1 MAKALKPLVIVL
13 LILSIVSL
21 VLGSILFSQREVLK
35 GRTLKHEAA
44 LASIASKLH
53 VDAPNAE
60 LLKDYAKMQQPLDQL
75 AVAAEVQYE
84 DLQNTKADLENTRA
98 DLAKTREELS
108 ATKTELAAAQS
119 KITELNDSLE
129 KKEIELAEQKSKV
142 DQLEQDKA
150 SLQIQIDDL
159 NSQMVKSEEEM
170 RDLQDQV
177 ATLEKIIKDME
188 GERGGKKL
196 LPTGLT
202 GRILAVNPD
211 WNFVVLDIGSDVG
224 VVPSA
229 ELIIHR
235 NDQLVGKLR
244 VSSVQKNMSIAEVMS
259 DWAQEN
265 VHEGDYVFF

>member
-13 LILSIVSL
+13 LILSVVAL
-21 VLGSILFSQREVLK
+21 VLGSVLFSQREMLK
-35 GRTLKHEAA
+35 GRTLKHEQA
-44 LASIASKLH
+44 LVDIAGKLH
-53 VDAPNAE
+53 IDSPNTE
-60 LLKDYAKMQQPLDQL
+60 MLKDYAKMQQPLDLL
-75 AVAAEVQYE
+75 AVAAGNQYD
-84 DLQNTKADLENTRA
+84 DLQNTKTDLENTRA
-98 DLAKTREELS
+98 DLAKTRDELS

-159 NSQMVKSEEEM
+159 NSQLVKSEEEM
-170 RDLQDQV
+170 RDLQDQT

-188 GERGGKKL
+188 IERGGKKL
-196 LPTGLT
+196 LPPGLT
-202 GRILAVNPD
+202 GKILAVNPD

-235 NDQLVGKLR
+235 ADQLVGKVR

-259 DWAQEN
+259 DWAQES
-265 VHEGDYVFF
+265 VHEGDNVFF